1 MLCFNHENTQ
11 AIGLCKHCSK
21 ALCHSCAN
29 DLGFGLACRDLH
41 EEEVISTTQAIVR
54 SIRAQSIGGP
64 GRYAT
69 AIFYIVLGVLF
80 GGYEVLF
87 RQNLGFGAVL
97 GGLFVAY
104 GLYAAIAIRHA
115 FRIKR

>member
-1 MLCFNHENTQ
+1 M
-11 AIGLCKHCSK
+11 
-21 ALCHSCAN
+21 
-29 DLGFGLACRDLH
+29 ACRDLH

-115 FRIKR
+115 FRTKR